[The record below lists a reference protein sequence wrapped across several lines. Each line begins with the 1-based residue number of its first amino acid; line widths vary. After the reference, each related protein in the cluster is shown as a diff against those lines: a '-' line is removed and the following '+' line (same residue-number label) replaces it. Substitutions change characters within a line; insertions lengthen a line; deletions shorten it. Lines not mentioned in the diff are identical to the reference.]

1 METHLQT
8 AVTVHLDLACL
19 RLKETQNL
27 TRQLMDKVSTLQS
40 LLLEKVLKDEYKMI
54 ERENRTCFWKIHDFD
69 KVFKQ
74 AKDGIKPGVESVIPH
89 TATFGYN
96 LKVGIFPNGD
106 GSGKNTHLSV
116 FIYVMKGEDDAALA
130 WPFSERVRLTLIDQ
144 QDDED
149 KRENVIKLVKPE
161 LDPDCFCRPKTK
173 KNQGFGFPRFISHEQ
188 LKSRKYIV
196 DDILFLQVEIQE
208 NKLLLYHDF

>member
-1 METHLQT
+1 
-8 AVTVHLDLACL
+8 
-19 RLKETQNL
+19 
-27 TRQLMDKVSTLQS
+27 MDKVSTLQN

-69 KVFKQ
+69 KAFKQ
-74 AKDGIKPGVESVIPH
+74 AKDGIKRGVESVIPH

-96 LKVGIFPNGD
+96 LKVVIVPNGD

-144 QDDED
+144 QDDEN
-149 KRENVIKLVKPE
+149 KRENVIKVVKPE
-161 LDPDCFCRPKTK
+161 LEPDCSCRPKTE
-173 KNQGFGFPRFISHEQ
+173 KNEGIGFPRFISHEQ

-208 NKLLLYHDF
+208 NK